1 MPLAKPK
8 RVRCHTG
15 GHPSHEDSLPRLNRA
30 IGQVE
35 GAKKMIAAGRY
46 CPEILT
52 QLRAARTA
60 IKAAEAEIF
69 RRHLESC
76 VAGSFGKPRDAAD
89 KIAEI
94 KSLLDFMG

>member
-1 MPLAKPK
+1 MPLKK
-8 RVRCHTG
+8 RCCRAG
-15 GHPSHEDSLPRLNRA
+15 EYPSHAASLPRLNRA
-30 IGQVE
+30 IGQME

-60 IKAAEAEIF
+60 VKAAEIEIF

-76 VAGSFGKPRDAAD
+76 VAGSFGSPRKAAAE
-89 KIAEI
+89 IAEI
-94 KSLLDFMG
+94 KKLLDFMG